1 MQLHFSPQTRASSGL
16 SDLLFVQNLTDSQH
30 KRFVETRLNS
40 YFTNLY
46 HDLAQRSSQP
56 WCQATQTIDK
66 NTFADYINL
75 PGVISDRFCALAVK
89 DSPNE
94 RITLPN
100 FLALMY
106 SVYSSQLEQKME
118 LVFDIF
124 DCD

>member
-1 MQLHFSPQTRASSGL
+1 M
-16 SDLLFVQNLTDSQH
+16 
-30 KRFVETRLNS
+30 
-40 YFTNLY
+40 
-46 HDLAQRSSQP
+46 
-56 WCQATQTIDK
+56 
-66 NTFADYINL
+66 
-75 PGVISDRFCALAVK
+75 ISDRFCALAVK
-89 DSPNE
+89 NSLNE